1 MQEVIIV
8 INAGSSS
15 IKFAIFAADGSRYS
29 AVLYRGQISGIGNEK
44 AQFSVQG
51 DSHSL
56 PIHDH
61 QGALRVLLDWLDAHD
76 DDLRVLAVGH
86 RIVHGGSHH
95 IRPALIDEA
104 VMADLEALV
113 PLAPLHQPHNLSAI
127 RALQQLHPGL
137 TQVAC
142 FDTAFHHTIPE
153 VAHTFALP
161 KSLYEEG
168 VRRYGFHGLSY
179 EYIMNVLP
187 QHSATEADGRIV
199 IAHLGQG
206 ASLCAIRNRQSVA
219 TTMTFTPLDG
229 LPMGTR
235 CGSIDP
241 AVVLYLFR
249 EKNMTVDAIS
259 DLLHHQSGL
268 AGLSGISGDM
278 KTLLGS
284 DRADA
289 RKAVDIFVYHIC
301 RELGSLAA
309 ALGGLDTL
317 IFTAGI
323 GERAVVIRD
332 KVCRGAAWLGIDIDP
347 DANDNNAAQISS
359 AKSAVSVRVIP
370 TNEEQIIAYHTYTF
384 TIGGHNE

>member
-15 IKFAIFAADGSRYS
+15 IKFAIFAADGSRYP
-29 AVLYRGQISGIGNEK
+29 AVLYRGQISGIGNEE
-44 AQFSVQG
+44 AQFTVQG

-127 RALQQLHPGL
+127 RALQCLYPEM

-179 EYIMNVLP
+179 EYIVNVLP
-187 QHSATEADGRIV
+187 QHSEAEADGRIV

-206 ASLCAIRNRQSVA
+206 ASLCAVRNRQSIA

-249 EKNMTVDAIS
+249 EKNMTVDDIS

-284 DRADA
+284 DHADA

-309 ALGGLDTL
+309 ALDGLDTL

-323 GERAVVIRD
+323 GERAAVIRD

-347 DANDNNAAQISS
+347 EANDSDAAQISS

-370 TNEEQIIAYHTYTF
+370 TNEEQIIAYHTYTL
-384 TIGGHNE
+384 TIGGH

>member
-15 IKFAIFAADGSRYS
+15 IKFAIFAADGSRYP
-29 AVLYRGQISGIGNEK
+29 AVLYRGQISGIGNGE
-44 AQFSVQG
+44 AQFTVQG

-76 DDLRVLAVGH
+76 DDLRVLAIGH

-104 VMADLEALV
+104 VMADLEALI

-127 RALQQLHPGL
+127 RALQQLHPDL
-137 TQVAC
+137 IQAAC

-161 KSLYEEG
+161 KFFYKEG

-187 QHSATEADGRIV
+187 QHSAAEADGRVV

-206 ASLCAIRNRQSVA
+206 ASLCAVRNRQSVA

-249 EKNMTVDAIS
+249 EKNMTADAIS

-278 KTLLGS
+278 KTLLS
-284 DRADA
+284 SEHADA

-323 GERAVVIRD
+323 GERAAVIRD
-332 KVCRGAAWLGIDIDP
+332 KVCKGAAWLGIDIDP
-347 DANDNNAAQISS
+347 EANRNNAAQISS

-370 TNEEQIIAYHTYTF
+370 TNEEQMIAYHTYTL
-384 TIGGHNE
+384 TIGGH

>member
-15 IKFAIFAADGSRYS
+15 IKFALFAADGSQYPK
-29 AVLYRGQISGIGNEK
+29 ALYRGQISGIGSE
-44 AQFSVQG
+44 AQFKVQ
-51 DSHSL
+51 DERRSL

-61 QGALRVLLDWLDAHD
+61 QEALRVLVDWLDAHD
-76 DDLRVLAVGH
+76 DDLQVLAVGH
-86 RIVHGGSHH
+86 RIVHGGSHY

-104 VMADLEALV
+104 VMSGLEALV

-127 RALQQLHPGL
+127 RALRQLYPEM

-161 KSLYEEG
+161 KSLYEDG

-179 EYIMNVLP
+179 EYIINVLP
-187 QHSATEADGRIV
+187 QHSKTEADGRVV

-206 ASLCAIRNRQSVA
+206 ASLCAVKNRQSIA

-241 AVVLYLFR
+241 AIVLYLLR
-249 EKNMTVDAIS
+249 EKHMTIDAIS

-284 DRADA
+284 DQADA
-289 RKAVDIFVYHIC
+289 RKAIEVFVYHIC

-323 GERAVVIRD
+323 GERAAVIRE

-347 DANDNNAAQISS
+347 EANDNNAAQISRAES
-359 AKSAVSVRVIP
+359 PVSVRVIP
-370 TNEEQIIAYHTYTF
+370 TNEEQIIAYHTYTL

>member
-15 IKFAIFAADGSRYS
+15 IKFALFAADGSQCPD
-29 AVLYRGQISGIGNEK
+29 VLYRGQISGIGSE
-44 AQFSVQG
+44 ARFTVQG
-51 DSHSL
+51 DSRSL
-56 PIHDH
+56 PIRDH
-61 QGALRVLLDWLDAHD
+61 QEALRVLVDWLDAHD

-86 RIVHGGSHH
+86 RIVHGGSRY
-95 IRPALIDEA
+95 IRPALINEA
-104 VMADLEALV
+104 VMAGLEALV

-127 RALQQLHPGL
+127 RALRQLHPDL

-179 EYIMNVLP
+179 EYIVNALP
-187 QHSATEADGRIV
+187 RHSETEADGRVV

-206 ASLCAIRNRQSVA
+206 ASLCAVRNRQSIA

-241 AVVLYLFR
+241 AVVLYLLR
-249 EKNMTVDAIS
+249 EKNMTADAIS
-259 DLLHHQSGL
+259 DLLHHRSGL

-284 DRADA
+284 DHADA
-289 RKAVDIFVYHIC
+289 HKAVDIFVYHIC

-323 GERAVVIRD
+323 GERAAVIRD
-332 KVCRGAAWLGIDIDP
+332 KVCKGAAWLGIDIDP
-347 DANDNNAAQISS
+347 EANRNNAARISS
-359 AKSAVSVRVIP
+359 AKSPVSVRVIP
-370 TNEEQIIAYHTYTF
+370 TNEEQIIAHHTYTL
-384 TIGGHNE
+384 TNGGHNE